1 MEDQNEYHGS
11 IGLSKNKRNSLNE
24 SVRTYSSRYAFKQVF
39 ELGRKK
45 TVNAKEN
52 ETKGRLLKSIDA
64 IRILSAYNEALR
76 RAEIVTAL
84 PFMIENIS
92 VLRFAF
98 GPELIE
104 AIERHCR
111 IQSAYKDTRHRLEHL
126 ISSRAKVVE
135 RIQMLK
141 ASAEDHQQASI
152 LNLNYP
158 KQSLFDY
165 IDSINMEAAMM
176 VDGEEEEEE
185 DGEEPSAETRDM
197 LNIKSTDQ
205 PGILKLIPET
215 MDDKPSYQASES
227 DAQDSNTAGDNG
239 DIALSELSDVTVI
252 NDDSQES
259 STKNMERR
267 YTKLSFRSAET
278 LTKTDMM
285 DLEIT
290 LSIYEPQ
297 IEELIK
303 QLAQISRKVVHSI
316 KNVLRLFT
324 TNPMAS
330 KTLGKYTIVRNPRSV
345 ELLELMRELGGILKS
360 RLLVSPEEEKTRMEY
375 LDSVYKREERTKKYI
390 AMLEDELQTARSEM
404 DDEFQAKLETIEN
417 LKTDIMQIEAFSNEN
432 IRRTLGNAEKIEFN
446 CSKNSEQ
453 RTRMVREDIAA
464 LQSKMEEISKTHRA
478 DEASLRTDK
487 YKLETELETLIKK
500 YDTEMGNKMD
510 EFEKLEIIYCEER
523 KILADTEDRFAE
535 LEKEYMALM
544 DERLLARRKQEWN
557 LREDKR
563 FLTQVITIQSF
574 WRSYVVRKAIQK
586 ELKRLAKE
594 EKKREKLLKALEKKK
609 QAAKSPT
616 EP

>member
-141 ASAEDHQQASI
+141 ASAEDRQQASI

-197 LNIKSTDQ
+197 LNVKSTDQ

-303 QLAQISRKVVHSI
+303 QLAQISRKVSQRVC
-316 KNVLRLFT
+316 VCRCVC
-324 TNPMAS
+324 A
-330 KTLGKYTIVRNPRSV
+330 GVCV
-345 ELLELMRELGGILKS
+345 C
-360 RLLVSPEEEKTRMEY
+360 VC
-375 LDSVYKREERTKKYI
+375 V
-390 AMLEDELQTARSEM
+390 
-404 DDEFQAKLETIEN
+404 
-417 LKTDIMQIEAFSNEN
+417 FS
-432 IRRTLGNAEKIEFN
+432 
-446 CSKNSEQ
+446 S
-453 RTRMVREDIAA
+453 
-464 LQSKMEEISKTHRA
+464 
-478 DEASLRTDK
+478 
-487 YKLETELETLIKK
+487 
-500 YDTEMGNKMD
+500 
-510 EFEKLEIIYCEER
+510 
-523 KILADTEDRFAE
+523 
-535 LEKEYMALM
+535 
-544 DERLLARRKQEWN
+544 
-557 LREDKR
+557 
-563 FLTQVITIQSF
+563 
-574 WRSYVVRKAIQK
+574 
-586 ELKRLAKE
+586 
-594 EKKREKLLKALEKKK
+594 
-609 QAAKSPT
+609 
-616 EP
+616 

>member
-1 MEDQNEYHGS
+1 MEDQNEY
-11 IGLSKNKRNSLNE
+11 LSKDKRNSLNE

-39 ELGRKK
+39 ELGRNKP
-45 TVNAKEN
+45 VNAKEN
-52 ETKGRLLKSIDA
+52 NTKGRLLKSIDA

-126 ISSRAKVVE
+126 INSRAKVVD

-152 LNLNYP
+152 SNLNYP

-165 IDSINMEAAMM
+165 IDSINMEAALM
-176 VDGEEEEEE
+176 VDGEEEEEEE
-185 DGEEPSAETRDM
+185 DGEEPSTDTRDM
-197 LNIKSTDQ
+197 LNIKSIDQ

-227 DAQDSNTAGDNG
+227 DVQDSNTTGDNG

-252 NDDSQES
+252 NDDSKQS
-259 STKNMERR
+259 SSKNMEKR

-278 LTKTDMM
+278 PTKTDMM

-345 ELLELMRELGGILKS
+345 EFLELMRELGGILKS
-360 RLLVSPEEEKTRMEY
+360 RLSVSPEEEKTRMEY

-390 AMLEDELQTARSEM
+390 AILEGELQTARSEM
-404 DDEFQAKLETIEN
+404 DDEFRAKLETIEN

-464 LQSKMEEISKTHRA
+464 LQSKMEEISKIHRA

-487 YKLETELETLIKK
+487 YKLETELETLVKK

-510 EFEKLEIIYCEER
+510 EFEKLEIIYYEER

-563 FLTQVITIQSF
+563 FLTQVVTIQSF

-594 EKKREKLLKALEKKK
+594 EKRREKLQKALEKKK